1 MLERES
7 VVFKEF
13 DGTLCLVHHSPFCK
27 ATALEEIVDVLALHD
42 DTMLALD
49 EQLKDTIK
57 AIEHSFAE
65 VHSSWKINGVFK
77 NLLRK
82 ADMLQYLSYGAN
94 RPKAEQKIGFATQ
107 GKPKSSTS
115 KKSKSPKKNTTSQDI
130 TLDCGCVMEPGR
142 PIHRFAGAYIRRRS
156 RVT

>member
-49 EQLKDTIK
+49 EQLKD
-57 AIEHSFAE
+57 
-65 VHSSWKINGVFK
+65 VRRGV
-77 NLLRK
+77 
-82 ADMLQYLSYGAN
+82 
-94 RPKAEQKIGFATQ
+94 E
-107 GKPKSSTS
+107 
-115 KKSKSPKKNTTSQDI
+115 
-130 TLDCGCVMEPGR
+130 
-142 PIHRFAGAYIRRRS
+142 
-156 RVT
+156 